1 MDALLKIRLT
11 NENGVIFGP
20 GTLMLF
26 NAIERTGSVKAA
38 AEDTGM
44 SYSKA
49 WTIIR
54 DAERNTGSR
63 LVERSNGG
71 KDGGMA
77 SITEEGKKLMGR
89 YVAIRDE
96 LEKAK
101 EEIIGRIGC

>member
-26 NAIERTGSVKAA
+26 DAIDRTGSVRAA

-49 WTIIR
+49 WKIIR
-54 DAERNTGSR
+54 DAERNTGMR

-71 KDGGMA
+71 KDGGAA
-77 SITEEGKKLMGR
+77 SITEDGRKLIGR
-89 YVAIRDE
+89 YIAIRDE

-101 EEIIGRIGC
+101 EEIMGRLGC